1 MKTHELKLDINYFE
15 DVKSGKKNFE
25 IRKNDRDFQIGDI
38 LELKIFDGGKYQYF
52 NEEILTYLDCR
63 VSRADTLKAKVLDIF
78 RPEQINP
85 DLQIINGGE
94 YATNLHIALFLKG
107 VSNVLKKHFNS
118 DKVPDD
124 YVVMAIEV
132 IE

>member
-15 DVKSGKKNFE
+15 DVKSGFKNFE
-25 IRKNDRDFQIGDI
+25 IRKNDRDFQVGDI
-38 LELKIFDGGKYQYF
+38 LELKNFDGGKYQYF

-63 VSRADTLKAKVLDIF
+63 ESMADTIKVKVVGIWNINNMFNEDGYVSDIEKAINLDLYEVILGDYFKSDVL
-78 RPEQINP
+78 P
-85 DLQIINGGE
+85 LG
-94 YATNLHIALFLKG
+94 
-107 VSNVLKKHFNS
+107 
-118 DKVPDD
+118 

>member
-15 DVKSGKKNFE
+15 DIKYGKKNFE
-25 IRKNDRDFQIGDI
+25 IRKNYRDFQIGDI
-38 LELKIFDGGKYQYF
+38 LEFKIFDGGKYQYF

-63 VSRADTLKAKVLDIF
+63 VSRADTIKAKVLDIF

-94 YATNLHIALFLKG
+94 YAVNFYIALFLKG
-107 VSNVLKKHFNS
+107 VSNVLKDYFKT

-124 YVVMAIEV
+124 YVVLGIEV

>member
-15 DVKSGKKNFE
+15 DVKSGLKNFE
-25 IRKNDRDFQIGDI
+25 IRKNDRDFQVGDI

-63 VSRADTLKAKVLDIF
+63 ESRADTIKVKVLEIF
-78 RPEQINP
+78 RPEQINR
-85 DLQIINGGE
+85 DLEIIKGGE
-94 YATNLHIALFLKG
+94 YATNLHISLFLKG
-107 VSNVLKKHFNS
+107 ILNVLKDYFKT

-124 YVVMAIEV
+124 YVVLGIEV